1 MFSPA
6 MPYFDI
12 LLSRLAATDSEL
24 AWTLGRHVHWGY
36 WADPQRADRSAAGYA
51 QAAEA
56 MTLRIAQAAQI
67 AQAATVLDVG
77 CGFGGTLSCLLERQ
91 PSLRGVGINIDARQ
105 LRRAAGLCAQLG
117 PDRVAFAQG
126 DGCRL
131 PIADASVDAVLAVE
145 CIFHFASRRRFLLE
159 AKRVLRPGGYVAIS
173 DFVPF
178 GPTIP
183 ALALL
188 VPFFERAVVQ
198 VYGRGNMGCTSL
210 FYRLLAR
217 QVGLRVVCDEDIT
230 DNTLPT
236 YDALARLSG
245 HLGEHGP
252 AFARA
257 SAWMGRLAKSG
268 LLRYRILAF
277 QRPNS

>member
-1 MFSPA
+1 MSSPA

-12 LLSRLAATDSEL
+12 LLSRLSATDNAL
-24 AWTLGRHVHWGY
+24 AQTLGRHVHWGY

-56 MTLRIAQAAQI
+56 LTLRIAQAAQI
-67 AQAATVLDVG
+67 AQARTVLDVG

-91 PSLRGVGINIDARQ
+91 PSLRGLGINIDARQ
-105 LRRAAGLCAQLG
+105 LRRAATLCGPLG
-117 PDRVAFAQG
+117 RDRVAFVQA

-131 PIADASVDAVLAVE
+131 PIADGSVDAVLAVE

-178 GPTIP
+178 GPTVP
-183 ALALL
+183 ALAMLT
-188 VPFFERAVVQ
+188 PFFERAVVE
-198 VYGRGNMGCTSL
+198 VYGRGNMACTSL

-217 QVGLRVVCDEDIT
+217 QLGLYLIRDEDIT
-230 DNTLPT
+230 RNTLPT
-236 YDALARLSG
+236 YDALAQLSPL
-245 HLGEHGP
+245 LGEHGP

-257 SAWMGRLAKSG
+257 SAWMGRLARSG

-277 QRPNS
+277 QRPVN